1 MNLAILNYN
10 PIHSELIRGSL
21 KVLPLDTMSQTKLI
35 VETLKKELRQQGVNY
50 RQVAQALELSEAS
63 VKRLFAEHSFTLE
76 RIGQVCELLHL
87 EISDLIHQME
97 KDVELINQ
105 LTLEQETEL
114 VSDTRLMLMAHFL
127 MNRLEFSE
135 IIDIYD
141 ISETEGI
148 RLLARLDRMK
158 IIELQP
164 GNRVRLMISKH
175 FQLISGGPI
184 QRLYER
190 NLQSE
195 FFNSSFNH
203 DGEFRIYV
211 SGMFSRDANSE
222 IIRKIKRLA
231 EDAHELRDDSDNLPL
246 DERFGCSLIMA
257 IRPWEPK
264 IFDQLRR
271 QPNPKTF

>member
-1 MNLAILNYN
+1 M
-10 PIHSELIRGSL
+10 SE
-21 KVLPLDTMSQTKLI
+21 TKLI
-35 VETLKKELRQQGVNY
+35 VETLKQELRKQGVHY

-63 VKRLFAEHSFTLE
+63 VKRLFAENSFTLE
-76 RIGQVCELLHL
+76 RIARVCELLHL
-87 EISDLIHQME
+87 EISDLVHQME
-97 KDVELINQ
+97 KNVELINQ

-114 VSDTRLMLMAHFL
+114 VSDIKLMLMAHFL
-127 MNRLEFSE
+127 MNKLEFSE
-135 IIDIYD
+135 IVEIYD

-175 FQLISGGPI
+175 FQLIPGGPI
-184 QRLYER
+184 QRLYAQH
-190 NLQSE
+190 LQSE
-195 FFNSSFNH
+195 FFHSSFNH
-203 DGEFRIYV
+203 AGEFRIYV
-211 SGMFSRDANSE
+211 SGMFSRDANAE
-222 IIRKIKRLA
+222 VIRKIKRLA

-264 IFDQLRR
+264 IFDDLRR
-271 QPNPKTF
+271 QPNQKAF

>member
-1 MNLAILNYN
+1 
-10 PIHSELIRGSL
+10 
-21 KVLPLDTMSQTKLI
+21 MSQTKLI
-35 VETLKKELRQQGVNY
+35 VETLKKELRKQGINY
-50 RQVAQALELSEAS
+50 RQVAQTLELSEAS
-63 VKRLFAEHSFTLE
+63 VKRLFAENSFTLE

-87 EISDLIHQME
+87 EISDLIYQME
-97 KDVELINQ
+97 KNIELTEQ

-114 VSDTRLMLMAHFL
+114 VSDIKLLLMAHFL
-127 MNRLEFSE
+127 MNKLEFSE

-175 FQLISGGPI
+175 FKHIPGGPI
-184 QRLYER
+184 QRFYER

-195 FFNSSFNH
+195 FFHSSFDQ
-203 DGEFRIYV
+203 DGEFRVYV

-231 EDAHELRDDSDNLPL
+231 EDAQELRDDSDNLPL
-246 DERFGCSLIMA
+246 EERFGCSLIMA
-257 IRPWEPK
+257 IRSWEPE
-264 IFDQLRR
+264 IFDKLRR
-271 QPNPKTF
+271 QPNTKTF